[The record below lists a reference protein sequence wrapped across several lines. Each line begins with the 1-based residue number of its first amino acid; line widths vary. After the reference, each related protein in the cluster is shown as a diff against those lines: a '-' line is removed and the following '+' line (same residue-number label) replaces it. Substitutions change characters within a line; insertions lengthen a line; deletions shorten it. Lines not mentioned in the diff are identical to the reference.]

1 VIALRRGAAAALVA
15 GVAACSRDRTPDE
28 GAMVVSTTPRAPV
41 VIGIGGK
48 PACPGTGHWT
58 ECAVLKRLEAAGVA
72 PQVAKELPDL
82 PDVGAKPMLFKVGKS
97 GLAVYLFTDSSARTR
112 ATRALDTLRYVS
124 AAKELTMR
132 GEATAIQTDNLLALL
147 YSRSEQQRERVS
159 DALSAGPPQPDR
171 P

>member
-1 VIALRRGAAAALVA
+1 LALGAAALVA
-15 GVAACSRDRTPDE
+15 ALAACSRDRTPDE
-28 GAMVVSTTPRAPV
+28 RTMVVTTTARAPV

-72 PQVAKELPDL
+72 PQVAKDLPDL

-97 GLAVYLFTDSSARTR
+97 GLAVYLFPDSGAR
-112 ATRALDTLRYVS
+112 AVAARALDTLRYVS

-132 GEATAIQTDNLLALL
+132 GETTAIQSDNLLALL

-159 DALSAGPPQPDR
+159 DALMAGPPQPEQH
-171 P
+171 